1 MLKPQLSDRRADLA
15 ERRRREVIAIARTMF
30 LASPYSQVS
39 VEAIAATAGLSK
51 VTVYKY
57 FDSKQDIYCAILVA
71 DAQSLVDAFR
81 EAYDVERPLRA
92 NLERLSEAYTNFLVN
107 HAEYFQRFSWYYL
120 PGREERL
127 PRQFGALID
136 QKFAEAQSIIET
148 CLVRAAAKGEIPRC
162 DFKAAAAAIYAQ
174 WLGLAYLRVAKSPES
189 GRATTDHE
197 RIADQALGLLLGGL
211 SAIPAGT
218 G

>member
-1 MLKPQLSDRRADLA
+1 MPNKQLSDRRTDLA
-15 ERRRREVIAIARTMF
+15 ERRRREIIDIARTMF

-39 VEAIAATAGLSK
+39 VEAIAAAAGLSK

-57 FDSKQDIYCAILVA
+57 FASKQDIYCAILVA

-81 EAYDVERPLRA
+81 QAYDVERDLRA
-92 NLERLSEAYTNFLVN
+92 NLERLSAAYTNFLVN

-136 QKFAEAQSIIET
+136 QKFSEAQSIIET
-148 CLVRAAAKGEIPRC
+148 CLARAAAKGEVPRR
-162 DFKAAAAAIYAQ
+162 DFKVAAAAIYAQ

-189 GRATTDHE
+189 GRATTDHQ
-197 RIADQALGLLLGGL
+197 RIADQALELVLGGL
-211 SAIPAGT
+211 SSAASKT
-218 G
+218 S